1 MHAYNKARGYLQQG
15 SVSVRA
21 CVLLI
26 HFMTAAAMH
35 LTSLAH
41 SPTSGILLP
50 ELLVGE
56 GLSSADGRGTSSSI
70 GVAIVNGRFP
80 VSKPTPLYSHVA
92 TPRLSRKI
100 FGRSLL
106 PGENTGFL
114 SHLYVKMTYFTKTGS
129 GQR

>member
-1 MHAYNKARGYLQQG
+1 M
-15 SVSVRA
+15 RA

-92 TPRLSRKI
+92 AATEFDFLDSIDGPPVGTIAHHVRCALDSVASLR
-100 FGRSLL
+100 GRAWWTAAAI
-106 PGENTGFL
+106 GT
-114 SHLYVKMTYFTKTGS
+114 V
-129 GQR
+129 